1 MWPPAPQQ
9 SGFAYLDQVAIGI
22 ADVAGPTSHIV
33 KLCIWSCHSTSHHA
47 ACGQLSACAQP
58 LRSNSVRRL
67 RSAALAGVERG
78 HAAEVNAAHAAD
90 LRDDHEHAAA
100 GAAADHRSRRA

>member
-9 SGFAYLDQVAIGI
+9 SGVAYLDQVAIGV

-47 ACGQLSACAQP
+47 ELASKP
-58 LRSNSVRRL
+58 LWHRNGITTGHGKRQFGESVT
-67 RSAALAGVERG
+67 GM
-78 HAAEVNAAHAAD
+78 
-90 LRDDHEHAAA
+90 
-100 GAAADHRSRRA
+100 

>member
-67 RSAALAGVERG
+67 RSAVLAGVKRG
-78 HAAEVNAAHAAD
+78 QAAQVDTVHAPD
-90 LRDDHEHAAA
+90 LRDDHEHAGAVAA
-100 GAAADHRSRRA
+100 PDHGPRSA